1 MAALHLADAQFEELL
16 ALEVPAHLTFA
27 DRPGDPKQQRARE
40 DSLRRLSEFL
50 ARTRALAQT
59 LEGQY
64 NEIAATRTSPAATIA
79 ALTRLAQLAEY
90 HAAIFLLADL
100 PAEIRD
106 PPAVA
111 AYCQAMRAHTEP
123 MLAVAV
129 AAHARSLELPT
140 TTGQFTDFSRLS
152 EATLQIL
159 PIDHGLLEPA
169 DLVAAHGG
177 EREQLDRPGGPLLD
191 EPITTSRHRQPFANH
206 RVERAPLLRCQE
218 ALVGPS
224 HRPCS
229 AQKTPSS
236 PSGAPAAGN
245 RAGPSR

>member
-90 HAAIFLLADL
+90 LAAILLLAVL
-100 PAEIRD
+100 PAEIRA

-111 AYCQAMRAHTEP
+111 AYCQAMLAHTEP
-123 MLAVAV
+123 LLAVAV
-129 AAHARSLELPT
+129 AAHARSLELST
-140 TTGQFTDFSRLS
+140 TTGKFTDFSRLS

-159 PIDHGLLEPA
+159 DRRRWPETAEIFGVAQYTATRPEVIGVVEAAPRIVDPSVA
-169 DLVAAHGG
+169 DAA
-177 EREQLDRPGGPLLD
+177 
-191 EPITTSRHRQPFANH
+191 AN
-206 RVERAPLLRCQE
+206 E
-218 ALVGPS
+218 
-224 HRPCS
+224 
-229 AQKTPSS
+229 
-236 PSGAPAAGN
+236 
-245 RAGPSR
+245 